1 MNEEHFQLLGDATP
15 IQLHESGIS
24 LVAPG
29 LFGQGAVH
37 PRREDPGG
45 RSALGEQD
53 ALARALDESAC
64 EDRFTLVLEAPTPE
78 TGSGA
83 GGRSGSTGQS
93 GGPVAD
99 DEVLLQVPLAQDEG
113 AFLLYLDEAGTASF
127 HFAAPAEAEEPLP
140 SSRSWGVATRPTF
153 RVPLRQGRDLEA
165 QGGRGLFSRIASK
178 VIKVIVVKVAPD
190 AVGGL
195 AARGVRSWE
204 ERFRAHRGLHGGSW
218 HELLAPTPGDPGDLR
233 RLDGE
238 RALLLVHGTTST
250 TAGAFARLTDQEPLL
265 ERLRLRYGGRIL
277 GFNHHTMGR
286 SVAENVQEFLDAFQ
300 GAPGRYTFDVLCHS
314 RGGLLARALAARSAG
329 GTLGGLSLRAPEGV
343 ELSIDRIAFVATPN
357 AGTVMA
363 RPEGIPGLVER
374 LTNVVNRLPDSAP
387 VIAAGAL
394 LALAAATVEATLPR
408 LPGLSD
414 QVPGSDLQEELGAS
428 PLSGDRWFALTAEYR
443 PSGNLVDV
451 VRAGAMDRIFG
462 GTPNDLVVPTEG
474 VSATPF
480 FTLPPARV
488 VEFPPERQVHH
499 SAFFQQP
506 EMERVVEWMEG
517 D

>member
-1 MNEEHFQLLGDATP
+1 VTEEHFQLLGDSTP

-53 ALARALDESAC
+53 TLARAVDESGC

-78 TGSGA
+78 TASGWGEDPA
-83 GGRSGSTGQS
+83 SSGRS

-99 DEVLLQVPLAQDEG
+99 DEVLLQVPLGQDEA

-127 HFAAPAEAEEPLP
+127 HFSAPDAAEEPLP
-140 SSRSWGVATRPTF
+140 SSRSWGVASTSTF
-153 RVPLRQGRDLEA
+153 RVPLRQARDLEA
-165 QGGRGLFSRIASK
+165 QGGRGLFSRVTSK
-178 VIKVIVVKVAPD
+178 VIKVLVVKVAPD

-195 AARGVRSWE
+195 AARGVRGWE
-204 ERFRAHRGLHGGSW
+204 DRFRAHRGLHGGSW
-218 HELLAPTPGDPGDLR
+218 HELLAPVPGDAGDLR
-233 RLDGE
+233 RLDGV
-238 RALLLVHGTTST
+238 RALLLLHGTTST
-250 TAGAFARLTDQEPLL
+250 TAGAFARLADQEPLL

-314 RGGLLARALAARSAG
+314 RGGLLARALAARSGG
-329 GTLGGLSLRAPEGV
+329 GTLGGRALRVPEGV
-343 ELSIDRIAFVATPN
+343 ELAIDRIAFVATPN

-363 RPEGIPGLVER
+363 QPEGIPGLVER

-394 LALAAATVEATLPR
+394 LALAAATLEATLPR
-408 LPGLSD
+408 LPGLAD
-414 QVPGSDLQEELGAS
+414 QVPGSDLQQELGAS
-428 PLSGDRWFALTAEYR
+428 PPNGDRWFALTAEYR
-443 PSGNLVDV
+443 ASGNLVSA
-451 VRAGAMDRIFG
+451 VRSGAMDRIFG
-462 GTPNDLVVPTEG
+462 GTRNDLVVPTEG

-480 FTLPPARV
+480 FALPPARV
-488 VEFPPERQVHH
+488 VEFPPDREVHH